1 MMLPTT
7 YGAERSSSRIG
18 LSVEFPEVVSRTV
31 VLVIFYKGCLIS
43 RFK

>member
-1 MMLPTT
+1 MMLATT
-7 YGAERSSSRIG
+7 YDAERSSSRIG

-31 VLVIFYKGCLIS
+31 VLVIFDTGCLIS